1 MLNPTLAEQVDK
13 AVASGTEA
21 LFARQRP
28 GGVFAPGP
36 DRRSSPANTAVA
48 LIALHLA
55 EQADGQD
62 PDRHVD
68 NGRTDDGR
76 TDDGLVERGITR
88 LCETQREDGGW
99 AMPGVPTEVLSTAV
113 VTDALQLIAPE
124 RAASAIRAGRERL
137 AALGGPLALAEPAM
151 TGLIRQFDALA
162 GHGDEAELPRLP
174 LELLLLPVLSR
185 RLLSLRL
192 PIFASMALGQA
203 ARRRQGPLRRRLN
216 ALARPAAL
224 SVVRQAYEREG
235 STGGFSADPW
245 LTSLICI
252 GVTRSGLA
260 PDIAR
265 AAARRLRSMARPDGS
280 WDLMELDIT
289 WSGFATSALLEAGLA
304 DDPRLTETRAMF
316 HERQQNTPFTALG
329 CPGGFWGFSSARS
342 WPMALETAEISSA
355 LLRLPGGEGD
365 DHVRRGI
372 AWLTSVQ
379 DSAGSW
385 SLAVRDSRPGG
396 FGPCPYMTAK
406 AVDALLDSGA
416 GRDDPRVTR
425 AVRWLLARQAPDGSF
440 EALWYRGRTPGTA
453 VVLETLCRTVGATHP
468 AAERARERLVDTQ
481 RDDGSWGTGEDTEP
495 GTGDNGGPGT
505 TEETAWALHA
515 LLAAGLGPGDRTV
528 EAAARRLAGTQ
539 RPDGG
544 WAGAPVNEYIRF
556 CYRYA
561 DDQIASG
568 LAVRALA
575 RLRTAATRDPEGA
588 AA

>member
-13 AVASGTEA
+13 AVTSGAEA

-36 DRRSSPANTAVA
+36 DRYSPANTAVA

-55 EQADGQD
+55 EQADGKN
-62 PDRHVD
+62 PDGQV
-68 NGRTDDGR
+68 
-76 TDDGLVERGITR
+76 DDGLVERGVTR

-124 RAASAIRAGRERL
+124 RAASAVRAGRERL
-137 AALGGPLALAEPAM
+137 AALGGPQALAEPAM

-162 GHGDEAELPRLP
+162 GLGDEAELPRLP
-174 LELLLLPVLSR
+174 LELLLLPGLSR

-260 PDIAR
+260 PDISR

-289 WSGFATSALLEAGLA
+289 WSGFAASALLEAGRA
-304 DDPRLTETRAMF
+304 DDPRLAGTRAMF

-329 CPGGFWGFSSARS
+329 CPGGYWGFSSARS

-355 LLRLPGGEGD
+355 LLRLPGGAGDSDGHDSDGHGD

-385 SLAVRDSRPGG
+385 SLAVRNSRPGG

-406 AVDALLDSGA
+406 AVDALLDSGV
-416 GRDDPRVTR
+416 GTDDPRVTR

-468 AAERARERLVDTQ
+468 AAERARERLVGTQ
-481 RDDGSWGTGEDTEP
+481 RDDGSWGTGDDAEP
-495 GTGDNGGPGT
+495 GTGEDAKGS

-528 EAAARRLAGTQ
+528 ESAARRLAGAQ